1 MNTKQQHQAGS
12 ALVTVM
18 IIIFI
23 ISLTA
28 GGFYSFSA
36 SMLRQSETMTDAVRA
51 RAIAE
56 AGANQAVRRLLDDF
70 DERDTMDGE
79 ETAFGGGSY
88 VISVDNDDERSA
100 LSVEGRYGDASA
112 VVGVALR
119 DANQSNLPEW
129 SEYSM
134 FTDGQIRLSGTP
146 TINASA
152 TLHANMNFIVNGNWN
167 SIDGAISAANES
179 DIAAMLPSSQV
190 IPWEVKPFP
199 TLDSAHFQLLRA
211 AAVASGELEEIF
223 GDKVYKKNQAPTKE
237 LTIVHG
243 NVTFQSAGTRN
254 INGILYVTG
263 NIRANGSSTFNIWGT
278 MMADG
283 EIDFNGASGTFD
295 YRTNAYEKIVGPS
308 SGSNEVEVTGW
319 WLGGG

>member
-23 ISLTA
+23 VSLTA

-36 SMLRQSETMTDAVRA
+36 SMLRQSETMTDAIRA

-88 VISVDNDDERSA
+88 VISVDNDDERSTM
-100 LSVEGRYGDASA
+100 SVEGRYGDASA

-119 DANQSNLPEW
+119 DAKKSNLPEW
-129 SEYSM
+129 SEFSM
-134 FTDGQIRLSGTP
+134 FTDGTIVLSGTP
-146 TINASA
+146 TINESA
-152 TLHANMNFIVNGNWN
+152 TLHANNNFIVNGNWG
-167 SIDGAISAANES
+167 SIDGAISALNQATIE
-179 DIAAMLPSSQV
+179 AELPASQV

-199 TLDSAHFQLLRA
+199 TLDSPEFDILRD
-211 AAVASGELEEIF
+211 AAVSKGLLIEHY
-223 GDKVYKKNQAPTKE
+223 GDKVYDKKDPAPNPDTF
-237 LTIVHG
+237 TIVHG
-243 NVTFQSAGTRN
+243 NVEFRGSGTRN
-254 INGILYVTG
+254 IEGILYVTG

-283 EIDFNGASGTFD
+283 EIDLNGASGTFD

-308 SGSNEVEVTGW
+308 AVSNEIEVTGW
-319 WLGGG
+319 SR